1 MPLKRLHIIPL
12 AFALAGF
19 GFLQQS
25 SGPATTSH
33 EYLGFSLLA
42 GANSSPVTY
51 HIVCKY
57 DDPAIPMTAEN
68 ITSREFIAI
77 AYGWGDSPANPTHEN
92 LFDKYEIAHC
102 GYFPDTVIHMILY
115 KGGMACSPTD
125 NLWKLAHSEWP
136 FTAAPA
142 DGSPPPKNQNGTV
155 MDPMVPGPG
164 WAREP
169 NHPSDG
175 QVKILQEYGAIYFI
189 DIIYGENAF
198 HLLHDMQDPT
208 WVSRYTSS

>member
-12 AFALAGF
+12 ALALLGF
-19 GFLQQS
+19 GLLQQS
-25 SGPATTSH
+25 RQAATTSH

-57 DDPAIPMTAEN
+57 DDPAIPMSAEN
-68 ITSREFIAI
+68 ITQKEFIAI

-92 LFDKYEIAHC
+92 LFDKYQIAHC
-102 GYFPDTVIHMILY
+102 GYFSDTVIHMVLY

-125 NLWKLAHSEWP
+125 NLWKLAHLEYP
-136 FTAAPA
+136 FTAMPA
-142 DGSPPPKNQNGTV
+142 DGSQPKNSAGSV
-155 MDPMVPGPG
+155 IEPMVPGPG
-164 WAREP
+164 WAHEP

-175 QVKILQEYGAIYFI
+175 QIQILQQYGVIYFI
-189 DIIYGENAF
+189 DIFYGENAF
-198 HLLHDMQDPT
+198 RLLHDMQDPT
-208 WVSRYTSS
+208 WVSHYQTS